1 MDRSWKSQLIERRRR
16 QQRLV
21 DRRRRNFGIA
31 ESAAVD
37 CDNVELRDL
46 RGDDVGRPTLRL

>member
-46 RGDDVGRPTLRL
+46 RDDDVGRPTLRL